1 MQQSV
6 ALEQERL
13 LLAERLLSEIER
25 RHGLPH
31 HQSSTLDSATIDRFL
46 VAYLPETRDGEPV
59 PSSLEFAFAATIDDA
74 TSLLGRVASHTRDGW
89 GSACYIHDLNTGI
102 GADED
107 FSGLH

>member
-31 HQSSTLDSATIDRFL
+31 HSDAQLDASAVDRFL

-59 PSSLEFAFAATIDDA
+59 PQSLEFAFAPTISDA
-74 TSLLGRVASHTRDGW
+74 TGLLSRVASHTTDGW
-89 GSACYIHDLNTGI
+89 GSACYIHDLTTGDI
-102 GADED
+102 ADLEL
-107 FSGLH
+107 S

>member
-31 HQSSTLDSATIDRFL
+31 HSNDQLDASAIDRFL
-46 VAYLPETRDGEPV
+46 VAYLPETREGEPV
-59 PSSLEFAFAATIDDA
+59 PSSLEFAFAPTISEA
-74 TSLLGRVASHTRDGW
+74 TSLLARVASHTADGW
-89 GSACYIHDLNTGI
+89 GSACYIHDLNVGEPE
-102 GADED
+102 GELD
-107 FSGLH
+107 

>member
-31 HQSSTLDSATIDRFL
+31 HTSDQLDSSAVERFL

-59 PSSLEFAFAATIDDA
+59 PQSLEFGFAPTIDDA
-74 TSLLGRVASHTRDGW
+74 TGFLARVASHTADGW
-89 GSACYIHDLNTGI
+89 GSACYIHDLSTGT
-102 GADED
+102 DED
-107 FSGLH
+107 APLH

>member
-31 HQSSTLDSATIDRFL
+31 HTNAQLNQAAVDRFL

-59 PSSLEFAFAATIDDA
+59 PQSLEFAFAPTIDEA
-74 TSLLGRVASHTRDGW
+74 TALLSRVASHTSDGW
-89 GSACYIHDLNTGI
+89 GSACYIHDLSTG
-102 GADED
+102 DEPE
-107 FSGLH
+107 LEQ

>member
-31 HQSSTLDSATIDRFL
+31 HSDDRLDSATVERFL
-46 VAYLPETRDGEPV
+46 IAYLPETRDGEPV
-59 PSSLEFAFAATIDDA
+59 PQSLEFAFAPTIAEATG
-74 TSLLGRVASHTRDGW
+74 LLSRVASHTTDGW
-89 GSACYIHDLNTGI
+89 GSACYIHDLTTGDL
-102 GADED
+102 ADLE
-107 FSGLH
+107 LH